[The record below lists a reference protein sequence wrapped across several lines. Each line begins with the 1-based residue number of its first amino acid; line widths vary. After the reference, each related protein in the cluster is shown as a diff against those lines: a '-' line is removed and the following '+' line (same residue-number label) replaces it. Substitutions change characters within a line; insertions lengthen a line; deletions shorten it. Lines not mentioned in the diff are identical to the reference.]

1 MLRTKLSR
9 HTLAFVLIVISSIA
23 LYAAAKAQNDP
34 AIWTLLAI
42 ISAAA
47 ILTVQK
53 EP

>member
-9 HTLAFVLIVISSIA
+9 HTIAFGLIVASSIA
-23 LYAAAKAQNDP
+23 LYPAAQAKSNL

-47 ILTVQK
+47 ILTIQK
-53 EP
+53 ES